1 MDNLFILAKV
11 EEYFEE
17 EFKSLNEGLDKY
29 DWMQKN
35 AEHYI
40 EQTMNSMCSIVMFA
54 QKLGVDFDSLNSIY
68 EDKYYNVLWE
78 MRHKAHNPKSLGK
91 IELTF

>member
-1 MDNLFILAKV
+1 MDKLFILTKV

-40 EQTMNSMCSIVMFA
+40 AQTMSNMCAIVMFA
-54 QKLGVDFDSLNSIY
+54 QKLGVDFDSLNNIY
-68 EDKYYNVLWE
+68 EGKYCNTLWE
-78 MRHKAHNPKSLGK
+78 MRHKAHNSKVWK
-91 IELTF
+91 K

>member
-1 MDNLFILAKV
+1 MDKLFILTKV

-17 EFKSLNEGLDKY
+17 EFKSLSEGLDKY

-40 EQTMNSMCSIVMFA
+40 AQTMSNMCAIVMFA
-54 QKLGVDFDSLNSIY
+54 QKLGVDFDSLNNIY
-68 EDKYYNVLWE
+68 EGKYCNTLWE
-78 MRHKAHNPKSLGK
+78 MRHKAHNSKVWK
-91 IELTF
+91 K

>member
-1 MDNLFILAKV
+1 MDKLFILAKV

-29 DWMQKN
+29 DWMQKD

-40 EQTMNSMCSIVMFA
+40 AQTMSDMCSVVMFA
-54 QKLGVDFDSLNSIY
+54 QKLGVDFDSLNNIY
-68 EDKYYNVLWE
+68 EGKYYDVLWE
-78 MRHKAHNPKSLGK
+78 MRHKAHNLKNWK
-91 IELTF
+91 K

>member
-29 DWMQKN
+29 DWMQKD
-35 AEHYI
+35 AERYI
-40 EQTMNSMCSIVMFA
+40 VQTMSDMCAIVMFA
-54 QKLGVDFDSLNSIY
+54 QKLGVDFDSLNNIY
-68 EDKYYNVLWE
+68 EGKYYNTLWD
-78 MRHKAHNPKSLGK
+78 MRHKAHNSKRWK
-91 IELTF
+91 K

>member
-1 MDNLFILAKV
+1 MDKLFILAKI

-29 DWMQKN
+29 DWMQKD

-40 EQTMNSMCSIVMFA
+40 VQTMSNMCAIVMFA
-54 QKLGVDFDSLNSIY
+54 QKLGVDYDSVNNIY
-68 EDKYYNVLWE
+68 EGKYYNVLWE
-78 MRHKAHNPKSLGK
+78 MRQKAHTLKK
-91 IELTF
+91 WKK